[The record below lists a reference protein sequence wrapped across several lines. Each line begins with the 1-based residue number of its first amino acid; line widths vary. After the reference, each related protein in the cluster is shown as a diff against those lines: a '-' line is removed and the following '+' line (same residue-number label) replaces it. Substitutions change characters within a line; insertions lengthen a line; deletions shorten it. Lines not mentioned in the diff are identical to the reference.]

1 MPKLSVQD
9 VFQVLAERHDLVHE
23 DGEINRSDFSRATG
37 IPAPTISRIIRG
49 HETWSITAD
58 TAEALMRAFNI
69 TFEQA
74 RGEVPIKRNR
84 AFTPTQAEL
93 RWIRDL
99 RTLPPE
105 VRQRIERI
113 TQDSVT
119 LWRDELGD
127 TISKARRAELYTG
140 KERRKIPRRGG
151 RPRTRVGKG
160 GTG

>member
-1 MPKLSVQD
+1 MPKQTIQD
-9 VFQVLAERHDLVHE
+9 VFQALADKHDLVHP
-23 DGEINRSDFSRATG
+23 DGEINRSEFSRATG
-37 IPAPTISRIIRG
+37 IPAPTVSRIIRG
-49 HETWSITAD
+49 HDTWSITAD

-74 RGEVPIKRNR
+74 RGEVSIKRQR
-84 AFTPTQAEL
+84 SFTPTQAEL
-93 RWIRDL
+93 RWVRDL

-105 VRQRIERI
+105 VRTRIERI

-119 LWRDELGD
+119 LWRDELGESV
-127 TISKARRAELYTG
+127 SKARKAAEYTG